1 MYIESVRIRNL
12 RCFRDTSLTL
22 RHPSED
28 PKKYPDLR
36 FRNVNLLLGDNGS
49 GKTSVMRALALAILA
64 PVIRESG
71 FRPFYLV
78 RRSASRAIVN
88 ATAVLHNQD
97 ISLKPSTAAQNGSW
111 RTMLHAEIR
120 RKGDYESVLA
130 RPLSGRGTSA
140 ARNLFRENTPAF
152 FVVGYGA
159 TRRVE
164 ESIGV
169 YSSRE
174 AHKQRTAR
182 YQRVAG
188 LFESQI
194 NLVPLITWLP
204 QFKLKNKGR
213 YRQIENLL
221 NALLP
226 EEATFTG
233 KELQGD
239 FIFELRGQK
248 VPFAALSDGYR
259 AYIGWICDLLYH
271 VCMTCPSGMRLVE
284 NRGLVLVDEI
294 DLYLHPNWQR
304 NIIELV
310 SVTLPNLQF
319 VFASH
324 SPLVASSLNKENIFV
339 TDINKKGMSVVR
351 QFDERIFGLSADQAL
366 ESSYFGV
373 PSSRPPAFL
382 EEVRSLTRQTRKSDP
397 GAALQLMDKITGID
411 SQRKSRGIAR
421 SSF

>member
-1 MYIESVRIRNL
+1 MYIENVRIKNL
-12 RCFRDTSLTL
+12 RCFRESSLQL

-28 PKKYPDLR
+28 PKKHPDLR

-49 GKTSVMRALALAILA
+49 GKTSVMRSLALAVLA

-78 RRSASRAIVN
+78 RRTATRATVD
-88 ATAVLHNQD
+88 ATAILHSQD
-97 ISLKPSTAAQNGSW
+97 FSSKGSAGSKKSLL
-111 RTMLHAEIR
+111 RTRLNAEIQR
-120 RKGDYESVLA
+120 RGDYESVLFK
-130 RPLSGRGTSA
+130 PFSGRALA
-140 ARNLFRENTPAF
+140 ASRNLYRENTPAF

-164 ESIGV
+164 ENVGA
-169 YSSRE
+169 YSARE
-174 AHKQRTAR
+174 ASKQRTAR

-188 LFESQI
+188 LFETQV
-194 NLVPLITWLP
+194 NLIPVASWLP
-204 QFKLKNKGR
+204 ELKARNKGR
-213 YRQIENLL
+213 YRQIETLL

-233 KELQGD
+233 KLVDGD

-271 VCMTCPSGMRLVE
+271 VTMTCPSGMRLVE
-284 NRGLVLVDEI
+284 NRGLVLVDEV

-310 SVTLPNLQF
+310 SITLPNLQF
-319 VFASH
+319 VFTSH
-324 SPLVASSLNKENIFV
+324 SPLVASSLQKENIFV
-339 TDINKKGMSVVR
+339 MEVDKKGVSVVR
-351 QFDERIFGLSADQAL
+351 QYDERIFGLSADQTL
-366 ESSYFGV
+366 ESSYFGL
-373 PSSRPPAFL
+373 PSSRSSVFL
-382 EEVRSLTRQTRKSDP
+382 EEVRSLTHLSKKSDSS
-397 GAALQLMDKITGID
+397 AALQLMDKVTGID
-411 SQRKSRGIAR
+411 TRPVARKTAR
-421 SSF
+421 SS